1 MDLLAYWRWDN
12 YLRDLDRGAGFHFN
26 SNQSRLHSAVEPGDR
41 VWCVTGY
48 RPAGQQIRYALAA
61 KLTITAKTINHP
73 GYEYGRHRI
82 WGDTSRSAYYAVSA
96 QSDLASLLQKLEFEP
111 RSSIADRAKIGQ
123 SLQTLRSLTPYDSNL
138 LAAWA
143 NDLPL
148 ELRAYQV
155 TDERDL
161 ETAYATSAEAVV
173 RMVRETLLGVAP
185 DRREFVVH
193 TNYQRSRGLV
203 SDLNRRYSGR
213 CQLCAFSPRV
223 VYGVSAAHA
232 HHIVYL
238 SRGGNDVLNNL
249 VLLCPNHHDVIHAA
263 QAHFDF
269 GSLEYIFPNRR
280 REPVVLNDPDHLQRR
295 VA

>member
-26 SNQSRLHSAVEPGDR
+26 SNQPRLHSAVEPGDR
-41 VWCVTGY
+41 VWCVTGHH
-48 RPAGQQIRYALAA
+48 PPGEQIHYALAA
-61 KLTITAKTINHP
+61 KLTVATKTLNHP
-73 GYEYGRHRI
+73 GYEYGRYRI
-82 WGDTSRSAYYAVSA
+82 WGDTSHSVYYGVSE
-96 QSDLASLLQKLEFEP
+96 QPDLADLLQQLEFEP
-111 RSSIADRAKIGQ
+111 RSPVSDRARIGQ
-123 SLQTLRSLTPYDSNL
+123 SLQTLRSLTARDSAL
-138 LAAWA
+138 LTAWA
-143 NDLPL
+143 SDLPL

-155 TDERDL
+155 PDERDL
-161 ETAYATSAEAVV
+161 EIAYATGHEAVARV
-173 RMVRETLLGVAP
+173 VREKLLGVTSE
-185 DRREFVVH
+185 RRQFVAH

-203 SDLNRRYSGR
+203 SDLNRRYAGR

-238 SRGGNDVLNNL
+238 SRGGNDILDNL

-269 GSLEYIFPNRR
+269 GSLEYVFPNRR
-280 REPVVLNDPDHLQRR
+280 REPVVLNDRDHLQRS